1 MNLKDLLMHYQN
13 DFDVIEDIYISP
25 IGNLY
30 HIGYLTALEKVIKD
44 LEGIVKKWMRKQKS
58 FL

>member
-1 MNLKDLLMHYQN
+1 MNLKDLLMHCQN

-25 IGNLY
+25 RGNLY

-44 LEGIVKKWMRKQKS
+44 LEGMTKNG
-58 FL
+58 